1 MSVDLQQISRVF
13 HDTRSGAAVQALDRV
28 SFTVGESEFVS
39 LLGPS
44 GCGKSTLL
52 HIVADLEKPTSGQ
65 VVFTP
70 AGQTLPQ
77 APHSKLWHSIVFQEF
92 ALFPW
97 RDVADNVTF
106 GLEAQGVPKKAR
118 RQIADRYLDL
128 VGLRG
133 LEHRYPHELSGG
145 MKQRVAIARA
155 LAMEP
160 QVLLM
165 DEPFAALDAQT
176 RLVMQQELQRIWQQT
191 RKTVLFVTHSIEEA
205 LLLADRI
212 VVLSARPGRVR
223 EIVQT
228 DLPRPRSDD
237 VLASRRF
244 ADLRASL
251 WGMIRQEVEGAA

>member
-1 MSVDLQQISRVF
+1 MSVDIQEI
-13 HDTRSGAAVQALDRV
+13 TRIFAGRNGAPVKALDRI
-28 SFTVGESEFVS
+28 SFRIDESEFVS

-70 AGQTLPQ
+70 TGQS
-77 APHSKLWHSIVFQEF
+77 AARARGSKLWHSIVFQEF

-97 RDVADNVTF
+97 RDVADNVTL
-106 GLEAQGVPKKAR
+106 GLEAQGVPKKIR

-128 VGLRG
+128 VGLQG
-133 LEHRYPHELSGG
+133 FEHKYPHELSGG

-176 RLVMQQELQRIWQQT
+176 RTVMQQELQRIWQET

-205 LLLADRI
+205 ILLADRI

-223 EIVQT
+223 EIVPT
-228 DLPRPRSDD
+228 ELPRPRSDE

-244 ADLRASL
+244 AELRISL